1 MDPSL
6 QIVIDRLNQLSEQ
19 FEELREGVRKAVE
32 GATVDPEMALIRSR
46 KVLEYVVRDVF
57 MRQVGEPPGTRPLEN
72 LIQRLVK
79 DGHFPPRL
87 EAYSE
92 TIRKLGNVGAHHFG
106 QRISAGD
113 VYQSLTQ
120 LMPILEWYFEVERP
134 DAGIHL
140 DVPLHP
146 EAARPV
152 PPTAGQQAG
161 HEVHVAV
168 VPKGL
173 RSFDANDS
181 NFFLQL
187 LPGPRDKDGLPESIR
202 FWKHRIEDSNDL
214 TFTVGVIYGP
224 SGCGKS
230 SLVKAGL
237 LPRLARRVVSVYVEA
252 TPDETETRLLNG
264 LRRKLATLP
273 ADLDLKQTISAIRQG
288 QRLRA
293 DQKIVIVLDQ
303 FEQWLHAHRTEQD
316 TELARALRQC
326 DSDHVQ
332 CVLMVRDDFW
342 VSLTRFMGDLGIEI
356 LQGQNTALVDLFDPI
371 HARKVLAEFGR
382 SYGRLSDDH
391 GKLSK
396 EQDLFLNQAVQEL
409 AQDGRVISIRLALFA
424 EMVKG
429 KPWSP
434 ATLKEVGGTE
444 GVGVAFLEEM
454 FTSAALRSQQKAA
467 QAVLKKLLPESGT
480 DIKGNMRSQEELR
493 EASGYAERPR
503 EFGDLLRILDS
514 DLRLITP
521 ADPESSTGGGQPAS
535 PKGERYFQLTH
546 DYLVHSLRDWLARK
560 QRESRRGRAELR
572 LAELSSLWNSKPE
585 NRHLPSA
592 LEWANIRLLTRKKD
606 WNEPQRRMM
615 NRAGRLHGL
624 RTLGVV
630 AGLVTLVLLGLD
642 IRRRVVEANREAV
655 ATGLVDQVV
664 RANIAQ
670 VPNIVRSM
678 GGYRRWVDPA
688 LRQVIGRS
696 SERSSERLHA
706 GLALLPVDDGQV
718 EYLFQRLLSAT
729 ENELPV
735 LRDALKTHQSTLT
748 PKLWTVLETAKP
760 GDAGLLPA
768 ASALASYSSDD
779 ARWESAGGKVA
790 QALVS
795 VNSLLL
801 RPWIEALRPV
811 RGKLTAPLATIF
823 RDRNR
828 SESDRAQ
835 ATDILTDYASDDP
848 DRLAE
853 LLMASGLKAY
863 LSLFPVVE
871 KSAEQVL
878 PLFQAELAKKATYS
892 WNDPLL
898 DPSWTTPDSTLTGK
912 IESAQGMLADAE
924 RFAFCQTM
932 PLDEFLTTAEALRP
946 SGYRPIRFR
955 PYANG
960 KNVLVAAVWT
970 RDGRPWRLAHD
981 QSTDEIRQTDE
992 RNRKEG
998 YLSVDVAGYLAAG
1011 GDDGKLTPRFAA
1023 LWALRTGPDDDA
1035 RMVVASSV
1043 AELTK
1048 VQEQLKDA
1056 GLVPL
1061 TLHAWRQA
1069 DDKLSY
1075 FGVWYKTA
1083 TGTSDT
1089 GSFQSGLSEAN
1100 LPGLVAQQS
1109 GSLIDLD
1116 LAVAPPPPTTK
1127 ERAVTA
1133 LAAAE
1138 AALKAKPD
1146 DLKARFA
1153 RASAYFQLGE
1163 NPKAIDD
1170 LNAVI
1175 EKEAPQ
1181 AVVAYRYRA
1190 IAHARLGHKDQA
1202 RADLEKFQKSMS
1214 GASISLY
1221 LALIVAAELG
1231 EGSDQAVD
1239 TLEAA
1244 LKKQPQDSVLHWN
1257 AACAYSQ
1264 ASHAVARKDQAKSKS
1279 LSERALSLL
1288 RKAIQNGYS
1297 DYNHMQEAVD
1307 LDPCRDLPEF
1317 AEIMKAGHLD
1327 RSYAAVW
1334 AGDFRFEASPL
1345 FGLDTAAQL
1354 QQCREL
1360 VAQGYRMVALSVA
1373 RTSPE
1378 APPITA
1384 SVWHRPVITE
1394 ETRDRLAE
1402 RQARAAVALL
1412 RMGKVGE
1419 IMPLLR
1425 HSADP
1430 RLRSFIVNWLS
1441 PLGADPKILAAEL
1454 DRLPAIA
1461 QPTPAE
1467 GQQLM
1472 DSVLFH
1478 PETSM
1483 RRALILALG
1492 TYGTEGLSPGER
1504 EPLTGKLLDLYRND
1518 PDSGIHG
1525 AAEWTLRQWK
1535 QQEKLKELDAEL
1547 MKLKDWGERR
1557 WYVNGQGQT
1566 YAVIE
1571 GPVEFRM
1578 GSPPTE
1584 PERIARNET
1593 PRRVVIPRRFAIADR
1608 EVTVEQ
1614 YQRFVKT
1621 NPQFGLDPSDLARY
1635 SPKEAGPMIG
1645 VSWYGAAAYC
1655 NWLSEQEG
1663 LLMDQWC
1670 YLPNRDG
1677 AYDTGMTI
1685 PADVLKRT
1693 GYRLPTEAEWEYA
1706 CRSGTITSRY
1716 YGVSTDLL
1724 DKYARYQANSKEHAW
1739 TCGSL
1744 FSNDL
1749 GLFDML
1755 GNVFEWVQDQ
1765 SGRSDQTNDEINIT
1779 EYVDINNPRLLRG
1792 GTFDYPPAG
1801 VRSASRGRVAPALR
1815 DTSDGFRL
1823 SRTYN

>member
-1 MDPSL
+1 MEQSL
-6 QIVIDRLNQLSEQ
+6 KDLIDRLNQLSDQ
-19 FEELREGVRKAVE
+19 FQELREGVLRAVHIADE
-32 GATVDPEMALIRSR
+32 DPEMALIRAR
-46 KVLEYVVRDVF
+46 KVLEYLVRDVF
-57 MRQVGEPPGTRPLEN
+57 VRRVGEPPGTRPLEN

-87 EAYSE
+87 EAYTES
-92 TIRKLGNVGAHHFG
+92 IRMLGNIGAHNWKERVTIA
-106 QRISAGD
+106 QA
-113 VYQSLTQ
+113 YQSLTQ

-134 DAGIHL
+134 DAGVHF
-140 DVPLHP
+140 DMPLHP

-152 PPTAGQQAG
+152 PPSAGQQAG

-187 LPGPRDKDGLPESIR
+187 LPGPRDQDGLPESIR

-237 LPRLARRVVSVYVEA
+237 LPRLAKRITSVYVEA

-288 QRLRA
+288 QGVRA

-342 VSLTRFMGDLGIEI
+342 VSLTRFMGDLGIDI

-429 KPWSP
+429 RPWSP

-444 GVGVAFLEEM
+444 GVGVAFLEET
-454 FTSAALRSQQKAA
+454 FASAALRSHQRAA

-521 ADPESSTGGGQPAS
+521 ADPESSTGGGQPTAS
-535 PKGERYFQLTH
+535 PGKRYYQFTH
-546 DYLVHSLRDWLARK
+546 DYLVPSLRDWLTRK
-560 QRESRRGRAELR
+560 QRETRRGRAELR
-572 LAELSSLWNSKPE
+572 LAERSSLWNAKPE
-585 NRHLPSA
+585 NRHLPSV
-592 LEWANIRLLTRKKD
+592 LEWANIRLLTKKKD
-606 WNEPQRRMM
+606 WTDAQRKMM
-615 NRAGRLHGL
+615 NRAGRFHGL

-688 LRQVIGRS
+688 LRQVVGRS

-718 EYLFQRLLSAT
+718 EYLFQRLQDAT
-729 ENELPV
+729 ADEVPV
-735 LRDALKTHQSTLT
+735 LRDALEPHQTGLT
-748 PKLWTVLETAKP
+748 PKLWSVLDSAKP
-760 GDAGLLPA
+760 GDPSLLPA
-768 ASALASYSSDD
+768 ASSLALYNPQSP
-779 ARWESAGGKVA
+779 RWNEVAAKVA
-790 QALVS
+790 QGLVTTNL
-795 VNSLLL
+795 VYL
-801 RPWIEALRPV
+801 RAWVDALRPV
-811 RGKLTAPLATIF
+811 RTSLTAPLATVF
-823 RDRNR
+823 RDKSRPE
-828 SESDRAQ
+828 SEHALANS
-835 ATDILTDYASDDP
+835 ILADYASDDP
-848 DRLAE
+848 NLVAN
-853 LLMASGLKAY
+853 LLMDAQPKAY
-863 LSLFPVVE
+863 ADFFPVAQRLE
-871 KSAEQVL
+871 TKTL
-878 PLFQAELAKKATYS
+878 PLFQAEIARTLAPT
-892 WNDPLL
+892 WNDPPL
-898 DPSWTTPDSTLTGK
+898 DPSWTTPDATLTAK
-912 IESAQGMLADAE
+912 IESAQGMLTE

-932 PLDEFLTTAEALRP
+932 PLDEFVKVAEAIRP
-946 SGYRPIRFR
+946 SGYRPTRFR
-955 PYANG
+955 PYAEG
-960 KNVLVAAVWT
+960 KTLRVAAVWT
-970 RDGRPWRLAHD
+970 REGRPWRMAHD
-981 QSTDEIRQTDE
+981 QSAENVRQTDE
-992 RNRKEG
+992 QNRKEG
-998 YLSVDVAGYLAAG
+998 YLSVDVAGYLATG
-1011 GDDGKLTPRFAA
+1011 GDEGKPTPRFAT
-1023 LWALRTGPDDDA
+1023 LWAQRTGPDDDA
-1035 RMVVASSV
+1035 RMVLASSV

-1048 VQEQLKDA
+1048 VQEQLKNA

-1061 TLHAWRQA
+1061 TLHALRQA

-1075 FGVWYKTA
+1075 SGVWYKTA
-1083 TGTSDT
+1083 TRTSDT
-1089 GSFQSGLSEAN
+1089 ASFQNGLSEAD
-1100 LPGLVAQQS
+1100 LPSEVAWQA

-1116 LAVAPPPPTTK
+1116 LAAAPPPPSTK
-1127 ERAVTA
+1127 DRATSA
-1133 LAAAE
+1133 LQVAE
-1138 AALKAKPD
+1138 AALKAKPN
-1146 DLKARFA
+1146 DLNFRYDRGFV
-1153 RASAYFQLGE
+1153 YIQLGE
-1163 NPKAIDD
+1163 NQKAIDD

-1175 EKEAPQ
+1175 EKAPQ
-1181 AVVAYRYRA
+1181 AVLAYRYRA

-1202 RADLEKFQKSMS
+1202 RADLEKFQKSMP
-1214 GASISLY
+1214 GESISLY

-1231 EGSDQAVD
+1231 EGTDQAVES
-1239 TLEAA
+1239 LEAA
-1244 LKKQPQDSVLHWN
+1244 LKKQPQDFVLHWN

-1288 RKAIQNGYS
+1288 RKAIQNGYA
-1297 DYNHMQEAVD
+1297 DYKHMQEAVD
-1307 LDPCRDLPEF
+1307 FDPCRDLREF

-1334 AGDFRFEASPL
+1334 TGDFRFEASPL
-1345 FGLDTAAQL
+1345 LGLDPTAQL

-1373 RTSPE
+1373 QTSPGGL
-1378 APPITA
+1378 PITA
-1384 SVWHRPVITE
+1384 SVWHRPLITE
-1394 ETRDRLAE
+1394 ETRDQLAE
-1402 RQARAAVALL
+1402 RQARAGVALV
-1412 RMGKVGE
+1412 RMDKAEEVW
-1419 IMPLLR
+1419 PLLR

-1430 RLRSFIVNWLS
+1430 RLRSYLVNWLS
-1441 PLGADPKILAAEL
+1441 ALGADPRVFASEL
-1454 DRLPAIA
+1454 DRIPPTAK
-1461 QPTPAE
+1461 PTPAQ
-1467 GQQLM
+1467 GQQFM
-1472 DSVLFH
+1472 DAVLFH
-1478 PETSM
+1478 PETSQ
-1483 RRALILALG
+1483 RRALILAMG

-1504 EPLTGKLLDLYRND
+1504 EPLASKLLDLYRND

-1535 QQEKLKELDAEL
+1535 QQEKLKDLDAEL

-1557 WYVNGQGQT
+1557 WFVNSQGQT
-1566 YAVIE
+1566 
-1571 GPVEFRM
+1571 
-1578 GSPPTE
+1578 
-1584 PERIARNET
+1584 
-1593 PRRVVIPRRFAIADR
+1593 FALID
-1608 EVTVEQ
+1608 
-1614 YQRFVKT
+1614 
-1621 NPQFGLDPSDLARY
+1621 GL
-1635 SPKEAGPMIG
+1635 I
-1645 VSWYGAAAYC
+1645 
-1655 NWLSEQEG
+1655 
-1663 LLMDQWC
+1663 
-1670 YLPNRDG
+1670 
-1677 AYDTGMTI
+1677 
-1685 PADVLKRT
+1685 
-1693 GYRLPTEAEWEYA
+1693 
-1706 CRSGTITSRY
+1706 
-1716 YGVSTDLL
+1716 
-1724 DKYARYQANSKEHAW
+1724 
-1739 TCGSL
+1739 
-1744 FSNDL
+1744 
-1749 GLFDML
+1749 
-1755 GNVFEWVQDQ
+1755 
-1765 SGRSDQTNDEINIT
+1765 
-1779 EYVDINNPRLLRG
+1779 
-1792 GTFDYPPAG
+1792 
-1801 VRSASRGRVAPALR
+1801 
-1815 DTSDGFRL
+1815 
-1823 SRTYN
+1823 